1 MISLIGQFLAPFSL
15 RIMAYAAI
23 ISAIILALIGARNSG
38 RNVERVDQL
47 RKILEIQR
55 EQLEA
60 ANHRPRNRDEL
71 AERMRDGSF

>member
-1 MISLIGQFLAPFSL
+1 MIAIIGQFLAPFSL

-60 ANHRPRNRDEL
+60 ANHRPRDRDEL
-71 AERMRDGSF
+71 AGRMHDGEF